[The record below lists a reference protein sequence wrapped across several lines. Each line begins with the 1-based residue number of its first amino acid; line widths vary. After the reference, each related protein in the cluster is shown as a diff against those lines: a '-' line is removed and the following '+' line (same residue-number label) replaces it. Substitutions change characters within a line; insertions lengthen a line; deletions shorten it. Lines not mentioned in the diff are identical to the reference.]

1 MSFPYSS
8 YWFRFTHFQGCHLKV
23 LRVLSY
29 ASWDR
34 HVFRRYRFTNLS
46 MLSAMASEHWNSF
59 VMIIPCF
66 WRATDKTDTLVGDR
80 YPKRRISN
88 KNNAAND
95 YMLSTV
101 FSVLDGLWSCTEF
114 SFSCIW
120 LFIPILSWLMGLA
133 QISWVPQKSRP
144 VYHRC
149 SRPSSSLNIQPSFCR
164 SPLSLP
170 RSRSSNIGLAGRFP

>member
-46 MLSAMASEHWNSF
+46 MLWAMASEHWNSF

-95 YMLSTV
+95 YILSTA
-101 FSVLDGLWSCTEF
+101 FCFGWSYTEL

-120 LFIPILSWLMGLA
+120 LFIPILYWLGF
-133 QISWVPQKSRP
+133 SSKVGYHKSRGL
-144 VYHRC
+144 
-149 SRPSSSLNIQPSFCR
+149 SSLLGSKLQFWD
-164 SPLSLP
+164 
-170 RSRSSNIGLAGRFP
+170 SNSWTPPFASN